1 MVIAERR
8 RTCELTAELF
18 AITYTRYQSAQ
29 ISLRFVYRGVF
40 TGGDSFVRYLGLF
53 LYSTEWYFE
62 PVARISAHLKL
73 FRKILFRNILICR
86 GSSVSSPGCR
96 TGTRLEQSKHTPP
109 QKYHPTAHNF
119 LNCRGSSVVSRLGSR
134 VFTST
139 LGTLLSNDQNTPRNT
154 GRTAKPQKYFLH
166 RPSVDHFYDQRDSK
180 QFMSF
185 SLRALYA
192 CYWQSLTLLKGRK
205 TL

>member
-1 MVIAERR
+1 MEREKYPRVFAERR

-96 TGTRLEQSKHTPP
+96 TGTRLEQSKHTTPKNTIP
-109 QKYHPTAHNF
+109 QFFK
-119 LNCRGSSVVSRLGSR
+119 LSREQRSESAL
-134 VFTST
+134 V
-139 LGTLLSNDQNTPRNT
+139 T
-154 GRTAKPQKYFLH
+154 GLH
-166 RPSVDHFYDQRDSK
+166 LHSRDSI
-180 QFMSF
+180 
-185 SLRALYA
+185 
-192 CYWQSLTLLKGRK
+192 LK
-205 TL
+205 

>member
-1 MVIAERR
+1 M
-8 RTCELTAELF
+8 TAELF

-86 GSSVSSPGCR
+86 GSSVSSPGISHRDSPR
-96 TGTRLEQSKHTPP
+96 TIKI
-109 QKYHPTAHNF
+109 YHPTKIASHNF
-119 LNCRGSSVVSRLGSR
+119 VNCRGSSVVRRLGSR

-166 RPSVDHFYDQRDSK
+166 RLSGDHMYD
-180 QFMSF
+180 
-185 SLRALYA
+185 
-192 CYWQSLTLLKGRK
+192 
-205 TL
+205 